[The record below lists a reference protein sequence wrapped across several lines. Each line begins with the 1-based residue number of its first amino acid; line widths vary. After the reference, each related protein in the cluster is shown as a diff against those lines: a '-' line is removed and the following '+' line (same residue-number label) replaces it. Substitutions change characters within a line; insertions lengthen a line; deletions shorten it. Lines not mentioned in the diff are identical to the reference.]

1 MLDSVNVREC
11 IVSYQDLDGV
21 THSVRVHAASIYQA
35 AALAVIEFRN
45 HEFFDDKPGN
55 GSTLTMKVTTATVH
69 ELTVNKVIQWLDRK
83 PKDGIDLMEKARLK
97 RLLVKSAT

>member
-1 MLDSVNVREC
+1 VNVRPC

-21 THSVRVHAASIYQA
+21 THSVKVHATSVYQA

-45 HEFFDDKPGN
+45 HEFFDEKPGS
-55 GSTLTMKVTTATVH
+55 GSTLTVKTTTAVVH

-83 PKDGIDLMEKARLK
+83 PENGIDLMERARLK
-97 RLLVKSAT
+97 RLLEKAEK